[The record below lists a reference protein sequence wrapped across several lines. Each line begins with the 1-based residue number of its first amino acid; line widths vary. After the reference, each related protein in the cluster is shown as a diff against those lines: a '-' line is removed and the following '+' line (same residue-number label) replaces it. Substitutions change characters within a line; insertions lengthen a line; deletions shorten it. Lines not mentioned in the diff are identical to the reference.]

1 MCDTFSLPF
10 GYNADNVTYF
20 AKNSDRSPNEPHVV
34 IHVPE
39 KHYPKGATV
48 SCTYI
53 TIPQTEYTRR
63 VILCKP
69 SWMWGAEMG
78 INDAQVAIGNEAVFT
93 KTKRGE
99 PALTGMDLLRLALE
113 RADTAAAAIE
123 VMITLL
129 ETYGQGGNCGFD
141 HPFFYDNSFMAADP
155 KEVYIMETSGKNY
168 AVVRAQSQCAISNR
182 LTIAAEHHA
191 RSGIEAGGDF
201 SKRYTEPV
209 YSYFSGARD
218 RRQQVLGRLSPA
230 LKTADLFNI
239 LRSHE
244 QSVNGKE
251 FTRGSVKSVCMHG
264 GGLIGDHT
272 TGSLV
277 AVLRQDKPAT
287 LWCTGA
293 STPCISA
300 FKPVFFG
307 ADTPPVFTDP
317 ERSKEYW
324 LQRERLHRAVI
335 AGLADHVSLRE
346 RIKTLETQWL
356 LQEQKIMVNDVPDA
370 ADMQSLS
377 REAGMQEQSL
387 IEEFSIPDWNKLT
400 GRGSYGKYWRKKNAV
415 LLVPTSGCSLS

>member
-10 GYNADNVTYF
+10 GYNEDNVTYF

-34 IHVPE
+34 IHVPR
-39 KHYPKGATV
+39 KNHPQGSTV

-53 TIPQTEYTRR
+53 TIPQAENTHEA
-63 VILCKP
+63 ILLKP

-78 INDAQVAIGNEAVFT
+78 VNDAQVAIGNEAVFT
-93 KTKRGE
+93 RTKRGG

-113 RADTAAAAIE
+113 RADTAQAAVE
-123 VMITLL
+123 TMITLL
-129 ETYGQGGNCGFD
+129 ETHGQGGNCGFD
-141 HPFFYDNSFMAADP
+141 HPFFYDNSFMVADP

-168 AVVRAQSQCAISNR
+168 AVVRAQGQCAISNR
-182 LTIAAEHHA
+182 LTITTEHQH
-191 RSGIEAGGDF
+191 RSGIEERADF

-209 YSYFSGARD
+209 YSFFSAARE
-218 RRQQVLGRLSPA
+218 RRQQVMDRLSPS
-230 LKTADLFNI
+230 LKTADLFGI

-244 QSVNGKE
+244 QNVNGRE

-277 AVLRQDKPAT
+277 AVLRQNKPPT

-307 ADTPPVFTDP
+307 SDAPPVFTSP
-317 ERSKEYW
+317 EQSKDYW
-324 LQRERLHRAVI
+324 LQRERLNRAAI
-335 AGLADHVSLRE
+335 AGFVNPAVLRE
-346 RIKTLETQWL
+346 RIKTLEANWL
-356 LQEQKIMVNDVPDA
+356 IREQTIMNDDVPNA
-370 ADMQSLS
+370 NGMQTLS
-377 REAGMQEQSL
+377 REASTQEQAL
-387 IEEFSIPDWNKLT
+387 VDKFSAPNWNNLT

-415 LLVPTSGCSLS
+415 LG